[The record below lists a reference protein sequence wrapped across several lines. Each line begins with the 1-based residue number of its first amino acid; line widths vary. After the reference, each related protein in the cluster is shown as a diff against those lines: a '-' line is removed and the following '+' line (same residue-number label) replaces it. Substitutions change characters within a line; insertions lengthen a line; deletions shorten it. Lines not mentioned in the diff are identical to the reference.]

1 VSILLGDKMK
11 NRKMVVTFSLV
22 EESQEKT
29 SKELEEEISK
39 ELPTILLPWCKAIER
54 VKVVEE

>member
-1 VSILLGDKMK
+1 M
-11 NRKMVVTFSLV
+11 VTFSLV

-39 ELPTILLPWCKAIER
+39 ELSSILLPWCKGTER
-54 VKVVEE
+54 VKVVDE

>member
-1 VSILLGDKMK
+1 VLILFGDKMK
-11 NRKMVVTFSLV
+11 NRKIMVIFSLV

-29 SKELEEEISK
+29 NKELEEEISK
-39 ELPTILLPWCKAIER
+39 ELSRVLLPWCKTIEI

>member
-1 VSILLGDKMK
+1 MLILFGDKMK
-11 NRKMVVTFSLV
+11 NRKIVVTFSLV
-22 EESQEKT
+22 EESKEKT

-39 ELPTILLPWCKAIER
+39 ELPTILFPWCKAIER